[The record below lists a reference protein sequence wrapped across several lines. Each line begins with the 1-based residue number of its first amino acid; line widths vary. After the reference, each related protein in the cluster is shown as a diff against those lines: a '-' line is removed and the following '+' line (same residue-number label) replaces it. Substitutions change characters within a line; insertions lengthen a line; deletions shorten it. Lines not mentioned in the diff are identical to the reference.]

1 MPERREDR
9 MTWGRDRRS
18 GKPGHTE
25 PVDGRQRRS
34 GNEQYRQRGLTRSP
48 ADPYG
53 KATTY

>member
-9 MTWGRDRRS
+9 MTCGRRRRS
-18 GKPGHTE
+18 GEPGHTE

-34 GNEQYRQRGLTRSP
+34 GNEQYRQHGPTRSP